1 MTARLLVYTRTTDYR
16 HDSIPDAV
24 AALRAFDGVEV
35 DHTEDPSALETGL
48 DACAAVV
55 FLSTSGDVLTPAG
68 RDRLA
73 AYVEDGGAFVGVHAA
88 ACTEEDWPYYGELL
102 GARFARHPEYQPGR
116 AVVEDRDHPA
126 TRNLPPVWEFTDE
139 WYDFRTNPRAR
150 VRVLLRADEASYDGG
165 GMGEDHP
172 WPGPAS
178 RARAASSTPP
188 SATPRRPTGTPPSSP
203 TCGAASTGRWAGQP
217 RWALGSQGFRVSGCV
232 WRQRANFSMAAGVT
246 GVKKLTRLPSGSR
259 KSSDRLPQG
268 IVVGPVTKS
277 VTKPV
282 RFW

>member
-24 AALRAFDGVEV
+24 AALRTFHGVEV
-35 DHTEDPSALETGL
+35 DHTEDPSALEAGL

-139 WYDFRTNPRAR
+139 WYDFRTNPRVR

-172 WPGPAS
+172 LAWT
-178 RARAASSTPP
+178 REQ
-188 SATPRRPTGTPPSSP
+188 
-203 TCGAASTGRWAGQP
+203 GAGRVFYT
-217 RWALGSQGFRVSGCV
+217 ALGH
-232 WRQRANFSMAAGVT
+232 AAEAYRDPAFLAHLRG
-246 GVKKLTRLPSGSR
+246 GL
-259 KSSDRLPQG
+259 DWA
-268 IVVGPVTKS
+268 VGGAT
-277 VTKPV
+277 
-282 RFW
+282 

>member
-24 AALRAFDGVEV
+24 AALRTFDGVAV
-35 DHTEDPSALETGL
+35 DHTEDPSALEAGL

-165 GMGEDHP
+165 GMGDDHP
-172 WPGPAS
+172 LAWTREQGAGRVFYTALGHAAEAYRDPAFLAHL
-178 RARAASSTPP
+178 R
-188 SATPRRPTGTPPSSP
+188 G
-203 TCGAASTGRWAGQP
+203 GLD
-217 RWALGSQGFRVSGCV
+217 WALGG
-232 WRQRANFSMAAGVT
+232 AT
-246 GVKKLTRLPSGSR
+246 
-259 KSSDRLPQG
+259 
-268 IVVGPVTKS
+268 
-277 VTKPV
+277 
-282 RFW
+282 